1 METLDSAV
9 CLFFT
14 LSRQYH
20 LLQPQFTF
28 LYNGE
33 SGLSEVMG
41 VEGMY
46 IKFLV

>member
-28 LYNGE
+28 LYNGKVGSQKLWE
-33 SGLSEVMG
+33 WREC
-41 VEGMY
+41 
-46 IKFLV
+46 I